1 MRLFKA
7 ILIAL
12 VVYTSAG
19 SPSTMA
25 AKDKLVIGI
34 TQFPATFHPNIDSMA
49 AKSYILAMTARPF
62 TVFNANWE
70 LICMLCT
77 ELPTL
82 ENGLA
87 KKETTP
93 GGKQG
98 IAVTYSIQPKALWG
112 DGVAVSTKDVL
123 FTWKVGR
130 HPKSSIGNMEL
141 YRSIYK
147 VDVKDEKTFTFHF
160 DKLTFD
166 YNAINGFIL
175 IPAHIDEANFSN
187 PETYKNRTA
196 FDTDTL
202 NKGLYFGPYKITEV
216 APGSH
221 VVLDRNPTWYGK
233 SPAFNRIVVRAIG
246 NTAAMEAN
254 LVSGG
259 LDMIAGELGLS
270 IDQAIS
276 FEKRHKQKYNVIYK
290 PGLVYEHIDLNL
302 ENPLLQDIR
311 IRKALIYAI
320 DRKAI
325 SERLFGGR
333 QPVAHT
339 SVNPLDWVFAENVP
353 KYSYDPKKTAALLDE
368 AGWSIKKRGVR
379 TNAKGQKLTFEIMT
393 TAGNRT
399 RELVEQILQSQWK
412 AVGFD
417 IKIKNEP
424 ARVFFGQT
432 MTERRYSGLGMYAWM
447 SSPENVP
454 RTTLHSEHIP
464 TKANNF
470 AGQNYTSFKNAE
482 MDELL
487 ETIEIQL
494 DKSKRKKMWKRL
506 QHIYANELPVLP
518 LYFRANAYIL
528 PKWLTGV
535 KPTGHQYSTTLWV
548 ENWGV
553 K

>member
-1 MRLFKA
+1 MRFLKA

-19 SPSTMA
+19 SPSTIA

-34 TQFPATFHPNIDSMA
+34 TQFPSTFHPNIDSMA

-62 TVFNANWE
+62 TVFDANWE

-87 KKETTP
+87 KKERTP

-130 HPKSSIGNMEL
+130 HPKSSVGNMEL

-147 VDVKDEKTFTFHF
+147 IDVKDEKTFTFHF

-166 YNAINGFIL
+166 YNSINDFIL

-187 PETYKNRTA
+187 PEVYKNRTA

-276 FEKRHKQKYNVIYK
+276 FEKRHKQKYNVIYQ

-325 SERLFGGR
+325 SESLFGGR
-333 QPVAHT
+333 QPVAHS
-339 SVNPLDWVFAENVP
+339 SVNPLDWVFAEDVP
-353 KYSYDPKKTAALLDE
+353 KYAYDPKKTAALLDE
-368 AGWSIKKRGVR
+368 AGWSIKNRGVR
-379 TNAKGQKLTFEIMT
+379 TNAKGQELTFEIMT

-399 RELVEQILQSQWK
+399 RELVQQILQSQWK

-424 ARVFFGQT
+424 ARVFFGRT

-482 MDELL
+482 IDELL
-487 ETIEIQL
+487 ETIETQL
-494 DKSKRKKMWKRL
+494 DKSKRKELWRRL

-535 KPTGHQYSTTLWV
+535 EPTGHQYSTTLWV
-548 ENWGV
+548 ENWGG

>member
-1 MRLFKA
+1 MRLMKA

-19 SPSTMA
+19 SPSTIA

-34 TQFPATFHPNIDSMA
+34 TQFPSTFHPNIDSMA

-62 TVFNANWE
+62 TVFDANWE

-87 KKETTP
+87 KKERTP

-130 HPKSSIGNMEL
+130 HPKSSVGNMEL

-147 VDVKDEKTFTFHF
+147 IDVKDEKTFTFHF

-166 YNAINGFIL
+166 YNSINDFIL

-187 PETYKNRTA
+187 PEIYKNRTA

-276 FEKRHKQKYNVIYK
+276 FEKRHKQKYNVIYQ

-325 SERLFGGR
+325 SESLFGGR
-333 QPVAHT
+333 QPVAHS
-339 SVNPLDWVFAENVP
+339 SVNPLDWVFAEDVP
-353 KYSYDPKKTAALLDE
+353 KYAYDPEKTAALLDE
-368 AGWSIKKRGVR
+368 AGWSIKNRGVR
-379 TNAKGQKLTFEIMT
+379 TNAKGQELTFEIMT

-399 RELVEQILQSQWK
+399 RELVQQILQSQWK

-424 ARVFFGQT
+424 ARVFFGRT

-470 AGQNYTSFKNAE
+470 AGQNYTSYKNAE
-482 MDELL
+482 IDELL
-487 ETIEIQL
+487 ETIETQL
-494 DKSKRKKMWKRL
+494 DKSKRKELWRRL

-518 LYFRANAYIL
+518 LYCRANAYIL

-535 KPTGHQYSTTLWV
+535 EPTGHQYSTTLWV
-548 ENWGV
+548 ENWGG

>member
-1 MRLFKA
+1 MRLMKA

-19 SPSTMA
+19 SPSTIA

-34 TQFPATFHPNIDSMA
+34 TQFPSTFHPNIDSMA

-62 TVFNANWE
+62 TVFDANWE

-87 KKETTP
+87 KKERTP

-130 HPKSSIGNMEL
+130 HPKSSVGNMEL

-147 VDVKDEKTFTFHF
+147 IDVKDEKTFTFHF

-166 YNAINGFIL
+166 YNSINDFIL

-187 PETYKNRTA
+187 PEIYKNRTA

-276 FEKRHKQKYNVIYK
+276 FEKRHKQKYNVIYQ

-325 SERLFGGR
+325 SESLFGGR
-333 QPVAHT
+333 QPVAHS
-339 SVNPLDWVFAENVP
+339 SVNPLDWVFAEDVP
-353 KYSYDPKKTAALLDE
+353 KYAYDPEKTAALLDE
-368 AGWSIKKRGVR
+368 AGWSIKNRGVR
-379 TNAKGQKLTFEIMT
+379 TNAKGQELTFEIMT

-399 RELVEQILQSQWK
+399 RELVQQILQSQWK

-424 ARVFFGQT
+424 ARVFFGRT

-470 AGQNYTSFKNAE
+470 AGQNYTSYKNAE
-482 MDELL
+482 IDELL
-487 ETIEIQL
+487 ETIETQL
-494 DKSKRKKMWKRL
+494 DKSKRKELWRRL

-535 KPTGHQYSTTLWV
+535 EPTGHQYSTTLWV
-548 ENWGV
+548 ENWGG

>member
-1 MRLFKA
+1 MRFLKA

-19 SPSTMA
+19 LPSTIA

-34 TQFPATFHPNIDSMA
+34 TQFPSTFHPNIDSMA

-62 TVFNANWE
+62 TVFDANWE

-87 KKETTP
+87 KKERTP

-130 HPKSSIGNMEL
+130 HPKSSVGNMEL

-147 VDVKDEKTFTFHF
+147 IDVKDEKTFTFHF

-166 YNAINGFIL
+166 YNAINNFIL

-187 PETYKNRTA
+187 PEVYKNRTA

-276 FEKRHKQKYNVIYK
+276 FEKRHKQKYNVIYQ

-325 SERLFGGR
+325 SESLFGGR
-333 QPVAHT
+333 QPVAHS
-339 SVNPLDWVFAENVP
+339 SVNPLDWVFAEDVP
-353 KYSYDPKKTAALLDE
+353 KYAYDPEKTAALLDE
-368 AGWSIKKRGVR
+368 AGWSIKNRGVR
-379 TNAKGQKLTFEIMT
+379 TNAKGQELTFEIMT

-399 RELVEQILQSQWK
+399 RELVQQILQSQWK

-424 ARVFFGQT
+424 ARVFFGRT

-482 MDELL
+482 IDELL
-487 ETIEIQL
+487 ETIETQL
-494 DKSKRKKMWKRL
+494 DKSKRKELWRRL

-535 KPTGHQYSTTLWV
+535 EPTGHQYSTTLWV
-548 ENWGV
+548 ENWGG

>member
-1 MRLFKA
+1 MRFLKA
-7 ILIAL
+7 ILITL

-19 SPSTMA
+19 SPSTIA

-34 TQFPATFHPNIDSMA
+34 TQFPSTFHPNIDSMA

-62 TVFNANWE
+62 TVFDANWE

-87 KKETTP
+87 KKERTP

-130 HPKSSIGNMEL
+130 HPKSSVGNMEL

-147 VDVKDEKTFTFHF
+147 IDVKDEKTFTFHF

-166 YNAINGFIL
+166 YNSINDFIL

-187 PETYKNRTA
+187 PEVYKNRTA

-276 FEKRHKQKYNVIYK
+276 FEKRHKQKYNVIYQ

-325 SERLFGGR
+325 SESLFGGR
-333 QPVAHT
+333 QPVAHS
-339 SVNPLDWVFAENVP
+339 SVNPLDWVFAEDVP
-353 KYSYDPKKTAALLDE
+353 KYAYDPEKTAALLDE
-368 AGWSIKKRGVR
+368 AGWSIKNRGVR
-379 TNAKGQKLTFEIMT
+379 TNAKGQELTFEIMT

-399 RELVEQILQSQWK
+399 RELVQQILQSQWK

-424 ARVFFGQT
+424 ARVFFGRT

-482 MDELL
+482 IDELL
-487 ETIEIQL
+487 ETIETQL
-494 DKSKRKKMWKRL
+494 DKSKRKELWRRL

-535 KPTGHQYSTTLWV
+535 EPTGHQYSTTLWV
-548 ENWGV
+548 ENWGG

>member
-1 MRLFKA
+1 MRLMKA

-19 SPSTMA
+19 SPSTIA

-34 TQFPATFHPNIDSMA
+34 TQFPSTFHPNIDSMA

-62 TVFNANWE
+62 TVFDANWE

-87 KKETTP
+87 KKEITP

-130 HPKSSIGNMEL
+130 HPKSSVGNMEM

-147 VDVKDEKTFTFHF
+147 IDVKDEKTFTFHF

-166 YNAINGFIL
+166 YNSINDFIL

-187 PETYKNRTA
+187 PEVYKNRTA

-276 FEKRHKQKYNVIYK
+276 FEKRHKQKYNVIYQ

-325 SERLFGGR
+325 SESLFGGR
-333 QPVAHT
+333 QPVAHS
-339 SVNPLDWVFAENVP
+339 SVNPLDWVFAEDVP
-353 KYSYDPKKTAALLDE
+353 KYAYDPEKTAALLDE
-368 AGWSIKKRGVR
+368 AGWRIKNRGVR
-379 TNAKGQKLTFEIMT
+379 TNAKGQELTFEIMT

-399 RELVEQILQSQWK
+399 RELVQQILQSQWK

-424 ARVFFGQT
+424 ARVFFGRT
-432 MTERRYSGLGMYAWM
+432 MTERRYLGLGMYAWM

-482 MDELL
+482 IDELL

-494 DKSKRKKMWKRL
+494 DKSKRKEMWRRL

-535 KPTGHQYSTTLWV
+535 EPTGHQYSTTLWV
-548 ENWGV
+548 ENWGG

>member
-1 MRLFKA
+1 MRLMKA

-19 SPSTMA
+19 SPSTIA

-34 TQFPATFHPNIDSMA
+34 TQFPSTFHPNIDSMA

-62 TVFNANWE
+62 TVFDANWE

-87 KKETTP
+87 KKERTP

-130 HPKSSIGNMEL
+130 HPKSSVGNMEL

-147 VDVKDEKTFTFHF
+147 IDVKDEKTFTFHF

-166 YNAINGFIL
+166 YNSINDFIL

-187 PETYKNRTA
+187 PEIYKNRTA

-276 FEKRHKQKYNVIYK
+276 FEKRHKQKYNVIYQ

-325 SERLFGGR
+325 SESLFGGR
-333 QPVAHT
+333 QPVAHS
-339 SVNPLDWVFAENVP
+339 SVNPLDWVFAEDVP
-353 KYSYDPKKTAALLDE
+353 KYAYDPEKTAALLDE
-368 AGWSIKKRGVR
+368 AGWSIKNRGVR
-379 TNAKGQKLTFEIMT
+379 TNAKGQELTFEIMT

-399 RELVEQILQSQWK
+399 RELVQQILQSQWK

-424 ARVFFGQT
+424 ARVFFGRT
-432 MTERRYSGLGMYAWM
+432 MTERRYLGLGMYAWM

-470 AGQNYTSFKNAE
+470 SGQNYTSFKNAE
-482 MDELL
+482 IDELL
-487 ETIEIQL
+487 ETIETQL
-494 DKSKRKKMWKRL
+494 DKSKRKELWRRL

-535 KPTGHQYSTTLWV
+535 EPTGHQYSTTLWV
-548 ENWGV
+548 ENWGG

>member
-34 TQFPATFHPNIDSMA
+34 TQFPSTFHPNIDSMA

-62 TVFNANWE
+62 TVFDANWE

-175 IPAHIDEANFSN
+175 IPAHIEEAKFSN

>member
-1 MRLFKA
+1 MRFLKA

-19 SPSTMA
+19 LPSTIA

-34 TQFPATFHPNIDSMA
+34 TQFPSTFHPNIDSMA

-62 TVFNANWE
+62 TVFDANWE

-87 KKETTP
+87 KKERTP
-93 GGKQG
+93 DGKQG

-130 HPKSSIGNMEL
+130 HPKSSVGNMEL

-147 VDVKDEKTFTFHF
+147 IDVKDEKTFTFHF

-166 YNAINGFIL
+166 YNSINDFIL

-187 PETYKNRTA
+187 PEVYKNRTA

-276 FEKRHKQKYNVIYK
+276 FEKRHKQKYNVIYQ

-325 SERLFGGR
+325 SESLFGGR
-333 QPVAHT
+333 QPVAHS
-339 SVNPLDWVFAENVP
+339 SVNPLDWVFAEDVP
-353 KYSYDPKKTAALLDE
+353 KYAYDPEKTAALLDE
-368 AGWSIKKRGVR
+368 AGWSIKNRGVR
-379 TNAKGQKLTFEIMT
+379 TNAKGQELTFEIMT

-399 RELVEQILQSQWK
+399 RELVQQILQSQWK

-424 ARVFFGQT
+424 ARVFFGRT

-482 MDELL
+482 IDELL
-487 ETIEIQL
+487 ETIETQL
-494 DKSKRKKMWKRL
+494 DKSKRKELWRRL

-535 KPTGHQYSTTLWV
+535 EPTGHQYSTTLWV
-548 ENWGV
+548 ENWGS

>member
-1 MRLFKA
+1 MRFLKA

-19 SPSTMA
+19 LPSTIA

-34 TQFPATFHPNIDSMA
+34 TQFPSTFHPNIDSMA

-62 TVFNANWE
+62 TVFDANWE

-87 KKETTP
+87 KKERTP

-98 IAVTYSIQPKALWG
+98 IAVTYSIQPKAQWG

-130 HPKSSIGNMEL
+130 HPKSSVGNMEL

-147 VDVKDEKTFTFHF
+147 IDVKDEKTFTFHF

-166 YNAINGFIL
+166 YNSINDFIL

-187 PETYKNRTA
+187 PEIYKNRTA

-276 FEKRHKQKYNVIYK
+276 FEKRHKQKYNVIYQ

-325 SERLFGGR
+325 SESLFGGR
-333 QPVAHT
+333 QPVAHS
-339 SVNPLDWVFAENVP
+339 SVNPLDWVFAEDVP
-353 KYSYDPKKTAALLDE
+353 KYAYDPEKTAALLDE
-368 AGWSIKKRGVR
+368 AGWSIKNRGVR
-379 TNAKGQKLTFEIMT
+379 TNAKGQELTFEIMT

-399 RELVEQILQSQWK
+399 RELVQQILQSQWK

-482 MDELL
+482 IDELL
-487 ETIEIQL
+487 ETIETQL
-494 DKSKRKKMWKRL
+494 DKSKRKELWRRL

-535 KPTGHQYSTTLWV
+535 EPTGHQYSTTLWV
-548 ENWGV
+548 ENWGG

>member
-1 MRLFKA
+1 MRFLKA

-19 SPSTMA
+19 LPSTIA

-34 TQFPATFHPNIDSMA
+34 TQFPSTFHPNIDSMA

-62 TVFNANWE
+62 TVFDANWE

-87 KKETTP
+87 KKERTP

-98 IAVTYSIQPKALWG
+98 VAVTYSIQPKALWG

-130 HPKSSIGNMEL
+130 HPKSSVGNMEL

-147 VDVKDEKTFTFHF
+147 IDVKDEKTFTFHF

-166 YNAINGFIL
+166 YNSINDFIL

-187 PETYKNRTA
+187 PEVYKNRTA

-276 FEKRHKQKYNVIYK
+276 FEKRHKQKYNVIYQ

-325 SERLFGGR
+325 SESLFGGR
-333 QPVAHT
+333 QPVAHS
-339 SVNPLDWVFAENVP
+339 SVNPLDWVFAEDVP
-353 KYSYDPKKTAALLDE
+353 KYAYDPEKTAALLDE
-368 AGWSIKKRGVR
+368 AGWSIKNRGVR
-379 TNAKGQKLTFEIMT
+379 TNAKGQELTFEIMT

-399 RELVEQILQSQWK
+399 RELVQQILQSQWK

-424 ARVFFGQT
+424 ARVFFGRT

-482 MDELL
+482 IDELL
-487 ETIEIQL
+487 ETIETQL
-494 DKSKRKKMWKRL
+494 DKSKRKELWRRL

-535 KPTGHQYSTTLWV
+535 EPTGHQYSTTLWV
-548 ENWGV
+548 ENWGG

>member
-12 VVYTSAG
+12 IVYTSAG

-34 TQFPATFHPNIDSMA
+34 TQFPSTFHPNIDSMA

-62 TVFNANWE
+62 TVFDANWE

-175 IPAHIDEANFSN
+175 IPAHIEEAKFSN

>member
-1 MRLFKA
+1 MRFLKA

-19 SPSTMA
+19 LPSTIA

-34 TQFPATFHPNIDSMA
+34 TQFPSTFHPNIDSMA

-62 TVFNANWE
+62 TVFDANWE

-87 KKETTP
+87 KKERTP

-130 HPKSSIGNMEL
+130 HPKSSVGNMEL

-147 VDVKDEKTFTFHF
+147 IDVKDEKTFTFHF

-166 YNAINGFIL
+166 YNSINDFIL

-187 PETYKNRTA
+187 PEVYKNRTA

-276 FEKRHKQKYNVIYK
+276 FEKRHKQKYNVIYQ

-325 SERLFGGR
+325 SESLFGGR
-333 QPVAHT
+333 QPVAHS
-339 SVNPLDWVFAENVP
+339 SVNPLDWVFAEDVP
-353 KYSYDPKKTAALLDE
+353 KYAYDPEKTAALLDE
-368 AGWSIKKRGVR
+368 AGWSIKNRGVR
-379 TNAKGQKLTFEIMT
+379 TNAKGQELTFEIMT

-399 RELVEQILQSQWK
+399 RELVQQILQSQWK

-424 ARVFFGQT
+424 ARVFFGRT

-482 MDELL
+482 IDELL
-487 ETIEIQL
+487 ETIETQL
-494 DKSKRKKMWKRL
+494 DKSKRKELWRRL

-535 KPTGHQYSTTLWV
+535 EPTGHQYSTTLWV
-548 ENWGV
+548 ENWGG

>member
-62 TVFNANWE
+62 TVFDTNWE

-339 SVNPLDWVFAENVP
+339 SVNPLDWVFAEDVP
-353 KYSYDPKKTAALLDE
+353 KYSYNPKKTAALLDE

-518 LYFRANAYIL
+518 LYFRANSYIL

>member
-1 MRLFKA
+1 MRFLKA

-19 SPSTMA
+19 SPSTIA

-34 TQFPATFHPNIDSMA
+34 TQFPSTFHPNIDSMA

-62 TVFNANWE
+62 TVFDANWE

-87 KKETTP
+87 KKERTP

-98 IAVTYSIQPKALWG
+98 VAVTYSIQPKALWG

-130 HPKSSIGNMEL
+130 HPKSSVGNMEL

-147 VDVKDEKTFTFHF
+147 IDVKDEKTFTFHF

-166 YNAINGFIL
+166 YNSINDFIL

-187 PETYKNRTA
+187 PEVYKNRTA

-276 FEKRHKQKYNVIYK
+276 FEKRHKQKYNVIYQ

-325 SERLFGGR
+325 SESLFGGR
-333 QPVAHT
+333 QPVAHS
-339 SVNPLDWVFAENVP
+339 SVNPLDWVFAEDVP
-353 KYSYDPKKTAALLDE
+353 KYAYDPEKTAALLDE
-368 AGWSIKKRGVR
+368 AGWSIKNRGVR
-379 TNAKGQKLTFEIMT
+379 TNAKGQELTFEIMT

-399 RELVEQILQSQWK
+399 RELVQQILQSQWK

-424 ARVFFGQT
+424 ARVFFGRT

-482 MDELL
+482 IDELL
-487 ETIEIQL
+487 ETIETQL
-494 DKSKRKKMWKRL
+494 DKSKRKELWRRL

-535 KPTGHQYSTTLWV
+535 EPTGHQYSTTLWV
-548 ENWGV
+548 ENWGG

>member
-1 MRLFKA
+1 MRFLKA
-7 ILIAL
+7 ILITL

-19 SPSTMA
+19 SPSTIA

-34 TQFPATFHPNIDSMA
+34 TQFPSTFHPNIDSMA

-62 TVFNANWE
+62 TVFDANWE

-87 KKETTP
+87 KKERTP

-130 HPKSSIGNMEL
+130 HPKSSVGNMEL

-147 VDVKDEKTFTFHF
+147 IDVKDEKTFTFHF

-166 YNAINGFIL
+166 YNSINDFIL

-187 PETYKNRTA
+187 PEIYKNRTA

-276 FEKRHKQKYNVIYK
+276 FEKRHKQKYNVIYQ

-325 SERLFGGR
+325 SESLFGGR
-333 QPVAHT
+333 QPVAHS
-339 SVNPLDWVFAENVP
+339 SVNPLDWVFAEDVP
-353 KYSYDPKKTAALLDE
+353 KYAYDPEKTAALLDE
-368 AGWSIKKRGVR
+368 AGWSIKNRGVR
-379 TNAKGQKLTFEIMT
+379 TNAKGQELTFEIMT

-399 RELVEQILQSQWK
+399 RELVQQILQSQWK

-424 ARVFFGQT
+424 ARVFFGRT

-470 AGQNYTSFKNAE
+470 SGQNYTSFKNAE

-494 DKSKRKKMWKRL
+494 DKSKRKEMWKRL

-535 KPTGHQYSTTLWV
+535 EPTGHQYSTTLWV
-548 ENWGV
+548 ENWGG

>member
-1 MRLFKA
+1 MRFLKA

-19 SPSTMA
+19 SPSTIA

-34 TQFPATFHPNIDSMA
+34 TQFPSTFHPKIDSMA

-62 TVFNANWE
+62 TVFDANWE

-87 KKETTP
+87 KKERTP

-98 IAVTYSIQPKALWG
+98 VAVTYSIQPKALWG

-130 HPKSSIGNMEL
+130 HPKSSVGNMEL

-147 VDVKDEKTFTFHF
+147 IDVKDEKTFTFHF

-166 YNAINGFIL
+166 YNSINDFIL

-187 PETYKNRTA
+187 PEVYKNRTA

-276 FEKRHKQKYNVIYK
+276 FEKRHKQKYNVIYQ

-325 SERLFGGR
+325 SESLFGGR
-333 QPVAHT
+333 QPVAHS
-339 SVNPLDWVFAENVP
+339 SVNPLDWVFAEDVP
-353 KYSYDPKKTAALLDE
+353 KYAYDPEKTAALLDE
-368 AGWSIKKRGVR
+368 AGWSIKNRGVR
-379 TNAKGQKLTFEIMT
+379 TNAKGQELTFEIMT

-399 RELVEQILQSQWK
+399 RELVQQILQSQWK

-424 ARVFFGQT
+424 ARVFFGRT

-482 MDELL
+482 IDELL
-487 ETIEIQL
+487 ETIETQL
-494 DKSKRKKMWKRL
+494 DKSKRKELWRRL

-535 KPTGHQYSTTLWV
+535 EPTGHQYSTTLWV
-548 ENWGV
+548 ENWGG

>member
-1 MRLFKA
+1 MRFLKA

-19 SPSTMA
+19 LPSTIA

-34 TQFPATFHPNIDSMA
+34 TQFPSTFHPNIDSMA
-49 AKSYILAMTARPF
+49 AKSYIIAMRARPF
-62 TVFNANWE
+62 TVFDAKWE

-87 KKETTP
+87 KKERTP

-130 HPKSSIGNMEL
+130 HPKSSVGNMEL

-147 VDVKDEKTFTFHF
+147 IDVKDEKTFTFHF

-166 YNAINGFIL
+166 YNSINDFIL

-187 PETYKNRTA
+187 PEVYKNRTA

-276 FEKRHKQKYNVIYK
+276 FEKRHKQKYNVIYQ

-325 SERLFGGR
+325 SESLFGGR
-333 QPVAHT
+333 QPVAHS
-339 SVNPLDWVFAENVP
+339 SVNPLDWVFAEDVP
-353 KYSYDPKKTAALLDE
+353 KYAYDPEKTAALLDE
-368 AGWSIKKRGVR
+368 AGWSIKNRGVR
-379 TNAKGQKLTFEIMT
+379 TNAKGQELTFEIMT

-399 RELVEQILQSQWK
+399 RELVQQILQSQWK

-482 MDELL
+482 IDELL
-487 ETIEIQL
+487 ETIETQL
-494 DKSKRKKMWKRL
+494 DKSKRKELWRRL

-535 KPTGHQYSTTLWV
+535 EPTGHQYSTTLWV
-548 ENWGV
+548 ENWGG

>member
-62 TVFNANWE
+62 TVFDANWE

-175 IPAHIDEANFSN
+175 IPAHIEEAKFSN

>member
-1 MRLFKA
+1 MRLMKA

-19 SPSTMA
+19 SPSTIA

-34 TQFPATFHPNIDSMA
+34 TQFPSTFHPNIDSMA

-62 TVFNANWE
+62 TVFDANWE

-87 KKETTP
+87 KKERTP

-130 HPKSSIGNMEL
+130 HPKSSVGNMEL

-147 VDVKDEKTFTFHF
+147 IDVKDEKTFTFHF

-166 YNAINGFIL
+166 YNSINDFIL

-187 PETYKNRTA
+187 PEIYKNRTA

-276 FEKRHKQKYNVIYK
+276 FEKRHKQKYNVIYQ

-325 SERLFGGR
+325 SESLFGGR
-333 QPVAHT
+333 QPVAHS
-339 SVNPLDWVFAENVP
+339 SVNPLDWVFAEDVP
-353 KYSYDPKKTAALLDE
+353 KYAYDPEKTAALLDE
-368 AGWSIKKRGVR
+368 AGWSIKNRGVR
-379 TNAKGQKLTFEIMT
+379 TNAKGQELTFEIMT

-399 RELVEQILQSQWK
+399 RELVQQILQSQWK

-424 ARVFFGQT
+424 ARVFFGRT
-432 MTERRYSGLGMYAWM
+432 MTERRYLGLGMYAWM

-494 DKSKRKKMWKRL
+494 DKSKRKEMWKRL

-535 KPTGHQYSTTLWV
+535 EPTGHQYSTTLWV
-548 ENWGV
+548 ENWGG

>member
-1 MRLFKA
+1 MRFLKA

-19 SPSTMA
+19 SPSTIA

-34 TQFPATFHPNIDSMA
+34 TQFPSTFHPNIDSMA

-62 TVFNANWE
+62 TVFDANWE

-87 KKETTP
+87 KKERTP

-130 HPKSSIGNMEL
+130 HPKSSVGNMEL

-147 VDVKDEKTFTFHF
+147 IDVKDEKTFTFHF

-166 YNAINGFIL
+166 YNSINDFIL

-187 PETYKNRTA
+187 PEIYKNRTA

-276 FEKRHKQKYNVIYK
+276 FEKRHKQKYNVIYQ

-325 SERLFGGR
+325 SESLFGGR

-339 SVNPLDWVFAENVP
+339 SVNPLDWVFAEDVP
-353 KYSYDPKKTAALLDE
+353 KYAYDPEKTAALLDE
-368 AGWSIKKRGVR
+368 AGWSIKNRGVR
-379 TNAKGQKLTFEIMT
+379 TNAKGQELTFEIMT

-399 RELVEQILQSQWK
+399 RELVQQILQSQWK

-424 ARVFFGQT
+424 ARVFFGRT
-432 MTERRYSGLGMYAWM
+432 MTERRYLGLGMYAWM

-482 MDELL
+482 IDELL
-487 ETIEIQL
+487 ETIETQL
-494 DKSKRKKMWKRL
+494 DKSKRKELWRRL

-535 KPTGHQYSTTLWV
+535 EPTGHQYSTTLWV
-548 ENWGV
+548 ENWGG

>member
-1 MRLFKA
+1 MRFLKA
-7 ILIAL
+7 ILITL

-19 SPSTMA
+19 SPSTIA

-34 TQFPATFHPNIDSMA
+34 TQFPSTFHPNIDSMA

-62 TVFNANWE
+62 TVFDANWE

-87 KKETTP
+87 KKERTP

-98 IAVTYSIQPKALWG
+98 IAVTYSIQPKAQWG

-130 HPKSSIGNMEL
+130 HPKSSVGNMEL

-147 VDVKDEKTFTFHF
+147 IDVKDEKTFTFHF

-166 YNAINGFIL
+166 YNSINDFIL

-187 PETYKNRTA
+187 PEIYKNRTA

-276 FEKRHKQKYNVIYK
+276 FEKRHKQKYNVIYQ

-325 SERLFGGR
+325 SESLFGGR
-333 QPVAHT
+333 QPVAHS
-339 SVNPLDWVFAENVP
+339 SVNPLDWVFAEDVP
-353 KYSYDPKKTAALLDE
+353 KYAYDPEKTAALLDE
-368 AGWSIKKRGVR
+368 AGWSIKNRGVR
-379 TNAKGQKLTFEIMT
+379 TNAKGQELTFEIMT

-399 RELVEQILQSQWK
+399 RELVQQILQSQWK

-424 ARVFFGQT
+424 ARVFFGRT

-470 AGQNYTSFKNAE
+470 AGQNYTSYKNAE
-482 MDELL
+482 IDELL
-487 ETIEIQL
+487 ETIETQL
-494 DKSKRKKMWKRL
+494 DKSKRKELWRRL

-535 KPTGHQYSTTLWV
+535 EPTGHQYSTTLWV
-548 ENWGV
+548 ENWGG

>member
-1 MRLFKA
+1 MRLMKA

-19 SPSTMA
+19 SPSTIA

-34 TQFPATFHPNIDSMA
+34 TQFPSTFHPNIDSMA

-62 TVFNANWE
+62 TVFDANWE

-87 KKETTP
+87 KKERTP

-130 HPKSSIGNMEL
+130 HPKSSVGNMEL

-147 VDVKDEKTFTFHF
+147 IDVKDEKTFTFHF

-166 YNAINGFIL
+166 YNSINDFIL

-187 PETYKNRTA
+187 PEIYKNRTA

-325 SERLFGGR
+325 SESLFGGR
-333 QPVAHT
+333 QPVAHS
-339 SVNPLDWVFAENVP
+339 SVNPLDWVFAEDVP
-353 KYSYDPKKTAALLDE
+353 KYAYDPEKTAALLDE
-368 AGWSIKKRGVR
+368 AGWSIKNRGVR
-379 TNAKGQKLTFEIMT
+379 TNAKGQELTFEIMT

-399 RELVEQILQSQWK
+399 RELVQQILQSQWK

-424 ARVFFGQT
+424 ARVFFGRT
-432 MTERRYSGLGMYAWM
+432 MTERRYLGLGMYAWM

-470 AGQNYTSFKNAE
+470 SGQNYTSFKNAE

-494 DKSKRKKMWKRL
+494 DKSKRKEMWKRL

-535 KPTGHQYSTTLWV
+535 EPTGHQYSTTLWV
-548 ENWGV
+548 ENWGG

>member
-1 MRLFKA
+1 MRFLKA

-19 SPSTMA
+19 LPSTIA

-34 TQFPATFHPNIDSMA
+34 TQFPSTFHPNIDSMA

-62 TVFNANWE
+62 TVFDANWE

-87 KKETTP
+87 KKERTP

-130 HPKSSIGNMEL
+130 HPKSSVGNMEL

-147 VDVKDEKTFTFHF
+147 IDVKDEKTFTFHF

-166 YNAINGFIL
+166 YNSINDFIL

-187 PETYKNRTA
+187 PEIYKNRTA

-276 FEKRHKQKYNVIYK
+276 FEKRHKQKYNVIYQ

-325 SERLFGGR
+325 SESLFGGR
-333 QPVAHT
+333 QPVAHS
-339 SVNPLDWVFAENVP
+339 SVNPLDWVFAEDVP
-353 KYSYDPKKTAALLDE
+353 KYAYDPEKTAALLDE
-368 AGWSIKKRGVR
+368 AGWSIKNRGVR
-379 TNAKGQKLTFEIMT
+379 TNAKGQELTFEIMT

-399 RELVEQILQSQWK
+399 RELVQQILQSQWK

-424 ARVFFGQT
+424 ARVFFGRT

-482 MDELL
+482 IDELL
-487 ETIEIQL
+487 ETIETQL
-494 DKSKRKKMWKRL
+494 DKSKRKELWRRL

-535 KPTGHQYSTTLWV
+535 EPTGHQYSTTLWV
-548 ENWGV
+548 ENWGG

>member
-1 MRLFKA
+1 MRFLKA

-19 SPSTMA
+19 LPSTIA

-34 TQFPATFHPNIDSMA
+34 TQFPSTFHPNIDSMA

-62 TVFNANWE
+62 TVFDANWE

-87 KKETTP
+87 KKERTP

-130 HPKSSIGNMEL
+130 HPKSSVGNMEL

-147 VDVKDEKTFTFHF
+147 IDVKDEKTFTFHF

-166 YNAINGFIL
+166 YNSINDFIL

-187 PETYKNRTA
+187 PEVYKNRTA

-276 FEKRHKQKYNVIYK
+276 FEKRHKQKYNVIYQ

-325 SERLFGGR
+325 SESLFGGR
-333 QPVAHT
+333 QPVAHS
-339 SVNPLDWVFAENVP
+339 SVNPLDWVFAEDVP
-353 KYSYDPKKTAALLDE
+353 KYAYDPEKTAALLDE
-368 AGWSIKKRGVR
+368 AGWSIKNRGVR
-379 TNAKGQKLTFEIMT
+379 TNAKGQELTFEIMT

-399 RELVEQILQSQWK
+399 RELVQQILQSQWK

-424 ARVFFGQT
+424 ARVFFGRT

-482 MDELL
+482 IDELL

-494 DKSKRKKMWKRL
+494 DKSKRKEMWRRL

-535 KPTGHQYSTTLWV
+535 EPTGHQYSTTLWV
-548 ENWGV
+548 ENWGG

>member
-1 MRLFKA
+1 MRFLKA

-19 SPSTMA
+19 SPSTIA

-34 TQFPATFHPNIDSMA
+34 TQFPSTFHPNIDSMA

-62 TVFNANWE
+62 TVFDANWE

-87 KKETTP
+87 KKERTP

-130 HPKSSIGNMEL
+130 HTKSSVGNMEL

-147 VDVKDEKTFTFHF
+147 IDVKDEKTFTFHF

-166 YNAINGFIL
+166 YNSINDFIL

-187 PETYKNRTA
+187 PEVYKNRTA

-276 FEKRHKQKYNVIYK
+276 FEKRHKQKYNVIYQ

-325 SERLFGGR
+325 SESLFGGR
-333 QPVAHT
+333 QPVAHS
-339 SVNPLDWVFAENVP
+339 SVNPLDWVFAEDVP
-353 KYSYDPKKTAALLDE
+353 KYAYDPEKTAALLDE
-368 AGWSIKKRGVR
+368 AGWSIKNRGVR
-379 TNAKGQKLTFEIMT
+379 TNAKGQELTFEIMT

-424 ARVFFGQT
+424 ARVFFGRT
-432 MTERRYSGLGMYAWM
+432 MTERRYLGLGMYAWM

-482 MDELL
+482 IDELL
-487 ETIEIQL
+487 ETIETQL
-494 DKSKRKKMWKRL
+494 DKSKRKELWRRL

-535 KPTGHQYSTTLWV
+535 EPTGHQYSTTLWV
-548 ENWGV
+548 ENWGG

>member
-1 MRLFKA
+1 MRFLKA

-19 SPSTMA
+19 SPSTIA

-34 TQFPATFHPNIDSMA
+34 TQFPSTFHPNIDSMA

-62 TVFNANWE
+62 TVFDANWE

-87 KKETTP
+87 KKERTP

-130 HPKSSIGNMEL
+130 HPKSSVGNMEL

-147 VDVKDEKTFTFHF
+147 IDVKDEKTFTFHF

-166 YNAINGFIL
+166 YNSINDFIL

-187 PETYKNRTA
+187 PEVYKNRTA

-276 FEKRHKQKYNVIYK
+276 FEKRHKQKYNVIYQ

-325 SERLFGGR
+325 SESLFGGR
-333 QPVAHT
+333 QPVAHS
-339 SVNPLDWVFAENVP
+339 SVNPLDWVFAEDVP
-353 KYSYDPKKTAALLDE
+353 KYAYDPEKTAALLDE
-368 AGWSIKKRGVR
+368 AGWSIKNRGVR
-379 TNAKGQKLTFEIMT
+379 TNAKGQELTFEIMT

-399 RELVEQILQSQWK
+399 RELVQQILQSQWK

-424 ARVFFGQT
+424 ARVFFGRT

-470 AGQNYTSFKNAE
+470 SGQNYTSFKNAE

-494 DKSKRKKMWKRL
+494 DKSKRKEMWKRL

-535 KPTGHQYSTTLWV
+535 EPTGHQYSTTLWV
-548 ENWGV
+548 ENWGG

>member
-1 MRLFKA
+1 MRLMKA

-19 SPSTMA
+19 SPSTIA

-34 TQFPATFHPNIDSMA
+34 TQFPSTFHPNIDSMA

-62 TVFNANWE
+62 TVFDANWE

-87 KKETTP
+87 KKERTP

-130 HPKSSIGNMEL
+130 HPKSSVGNMEL

-147 VDVKDEKTFTFHF
+147 IDVKDEKTFTFHF

-166 YNAINGFIL
+166 YNSINDFIL

-187 PETYKNRTA
+187 PEVYKNRTA

-276 FEKRHKQKYNVIYK
+276 FEKRHKQKYNVIYQ

-325 SERLFGGR
+325 SESLFGGR
-333 QPVAHT
+333 QPVAHS
-339 SVNPLDWVFAENVP
+339 SVNPLDWVFAEDVP
-353 KYSYDPKKTAALLDE
+353 KYAYDPEKTAALLDE
-368 AGWSIKKRGVR
+368 AGWSIKNRGVR
-379 TNAKGQKLTFEIMT
+379 TNAKGQELTFEIMT

-399 RELVEQILQSQWK
+399 RELVQQILQSQWK

-424 ARVFFGQT
+424 ARVFFGRT
-432 MTERRYSGLGMYAWM
+432 MTERRYLGLGMYAWM

-482 MDELL
+482 IDELL
-487 ETIEIQL
+487 ETIETQL
-494 DKSKRKKMWKRL
+494 DKSKRKELWRRL

-535 KPTGHQYSTTLWV
+535 EPTGHQYSTTLWV
-548 ENWGV
+548 ENWGG

>member
-1 MRLFKA
+1 MRFLKA

-19 SPSTMA
+19 SPSTIA

-34 TQFPATFHPNIDSMA
+34 TQFPSTFHPNIDSMA

-62 TVFNANWE
+62 TVFDANWE

-87 KKETTP
+87 KKERTP

-98 IAVTYSIQPKALWG
+98 VAVTYSIQPKALWG

-130 HPKSSIGNMEL
+130 HPKSSVGNMEL

-147 VDVKDEKTFTFHF
+147 IDVKDEKTFTFHF

-166 YNAINGFIL
+166 YNSINDFIL

-187 PETYKNRTA
+187 PEVYKNRTA

-276 FEKRHKQKYNVIYK
+276 FEKRHKQKYNVIYQ

-325 SERLFGGR
+325 SESLFGGR
-333 QPVAHT
+333 QPVAHS
-339 SVNPLDWVFAENVP
+339 SVNPLDWVFAEDVP
-353 KYSYDPKKTAALLDE
+353 KYAYDPEKTAALLDE
-368 AGWSIKKRGVR
+368 AGWSIKNRGVR
-379 TNAKGQKLTFEIMT
+379 TNAKGQELTFEIMT

-399 RELVEQILQSQWK
+399 RELVQQILQSQWK

-424 ARVFFGQT
+424 ARVFFGRT

-470 AGQNYTSFKNAE
+470 AGQNYTSYKNAE
-482 MDELL
+482 IDELL
-487 ETIEIQL
+487 ETIETQL
-494 DKSKRKKMWKRL
+494 DKSKRKELWRRL

-535 KPTGHQYSTTLWV
+535 EPTGHQYSTTLWV
-548 ENWGV
+548 ENWGG

>member
-1 MRLFKA
+1 MRFLKA

-19 SPSTMA
+19 SPSTIA

-34 TQFPATFHPNIDSMA
+34 TQFPSTFHPNIDSMA

-62 TVFNANWE
+62 TVFDANWE

-87 KKETTP
+87 KKERTP

-130 HPKSSIGNMEL
+130 HPKSSVGNMEL

-147 VDVKDEKTFTFHF
+147 IDVKDEKTFTFHF

-166 YNAINGFIL
+166 YNSINDFIL

-187 PETYKNRTA
+187 PEVYKNRTA

-276 FEKRHKQKYNVIYK
+276 FEKRHKQKYNVIYQ

-325 SERLFGGR
+325 SESLFGGR
-333 QPVAHT
+333 QPVAHS
-339 SVNPLDWVFAENVP
+339 SVNPLDWVFAEDVP
-353 KYSYDPKKTAALLDE
+353 KYAYDPEKTAALLDE
-368 AGWSIKKRGVR
+368 AGWSIKNRGVR
-379 TNAKGQKLTFEIMT
+379 TNAKGQELTFEIMT

-399 RELVEQILQSQWK
+399 RELVQQILQSQWK

-470 AGQNYTSFKNAE
+470 SGQNYTSFKNAE

-494 DKSKRKKMWKRL
+494 DKSKRKEMWRRL

-535 KPTGHQYSTTLWV
+535 EPTGHQYSTTLWV
-548 ENWGV
+548 ENWGG

>member
-1 MRLFKA
+1 MRFLKA

-19 SPSTMA
+19 SPSTIA

-34 TQFPATFHPNIDSMA
+34 TQFPSTFHPNIDSMA

-62 TVFNANWE
+62 TVFDANWE

-87 KKETTP
+87 KKERTP

-130 HPKSSIGNMEL
+130 HPKSSVGNMEL

-147 VDVKDEKTFTFHF
+147 IDVKDEKTFTFHF

-166 YNAINGFIL
+166 YNSINDFIL

-187 PETYKNRTA
+187 PEVYKNRTA

-276 FEKRHKQKYNVIYK
+276 FEKRHKQKYNVIYQ

-325 SERLFGGR
+325 SESLFGGR
-333 QPVAHT
+333 QPVAHS
-339 SVNPLDWVFAENVP
+339 SVNPLDWVFAEDVP
-353 KYSYDPKKTAALLDE
+353 KYAYDPEKTAALLDE
-368 AGWSIKKRGVR
+368 AGWSIKNRGVR
-379 TNAKGQKLTFEIMT
+379 TNAKGQELTFEIMT

-399 RELVEQILQSQWK
+399 RELVQQILQSQWK

-424 ARVFFGQT
+424 ARVFFGRT

-494 DKSKRKKMWKRL
+494 DKSKRKEMWKRL

-535 KPTGHQYSTTLWV
+535 EPTGHQYSTTLWV
-548 ENWGV
+548 ENWGG

>member
-1 MRLFKA
+1 MRFLKA

-19 SPSTMA
+19 LPSTIA

-34 TQFPATFHPNIDSMA
+34 TQFPSTFHPNIDSMA

-62 TVFNANWE
+62 TVFDANWE

-87 KKETTP
+87 KKERTP

-130 HPKSSIGNMEL
+130 HPKSSVGNMEL

-147 VDVKDEKTFTFHF
+147 IDVKDEKTFTFHF

-166 YNAINGFIL
+166 YNSINDFIL

-187 PETYKNRTA
+187 PEVYKNRTA

-276 FEKRHKQKYNVIYK
+276 FEKRHKQKYNVIYQ

-325 SERLFGGR
+325 SESLFGGR
-333 QPVAHT
+333 QPVAHS
-339 SVNPLDWVFAENVP
+339 SVNPLDWVFAEDVP
-353 KYSYDPKKTAALLDE
+353 KYAYDPEKTAALLDE
-368 AGWSIKKRGVR
+368 AGWSIKNRGVR
-379 TNAKGQKLTFEIMT
+379 TNAKGQELTFEIMT

-399 RELVEQILQSQWK
+399 RELVQQILQSQWK

-424 ARVFFGQT
+424 ARVFFGRT

-482 MDELL
+482 IDELL
-487 ETIEIQL
+487 ETIETQL
-494 DKSKRKKMWKRL
+494 DKSKRKELWRRL
-506 QHIYANELPVLP
+506 QHMYANELPVLP

-535 KPTGHQYSTTLWV
+535 EPTGHQYSTTLWV
-548 ENWGV
+548 ENWGG

>member
-12 VVYTSAG
+12 IVYTSAG

-62 TVFNANWE
+62 TVFDANWE

>member
-1 MRLFKA
+1 MRFLKA
-7 ILIAL
+7 ILITL

-19 SPSTMA
+19 SPSTIA

-34 TQFPATFHPNIDSMA
+34 TQFPSTFHPNIDSMA

-62 TVFNANWE
+62 TVFDANWE

-87 KKETTP
+87 KKERTP

-130 HPKSSIGNMEL
+130 HPKSSVGNMEL

-147 VDVKDEKTFTFHF
+147 IDVKDEKTFTFHF
-160 DKLTFD
+160 DRLTFD
-166 YNAINGFIL
+166 YNSINDFIL

-187 PETYKNRTA
+187 PEIYKNRTA

-276 FEKRHKQKYNVIYK
+276 FEKRHKQKYNVIYQ

-325 SERLFGGR
+325 SESLFGGR
-333 QPVAHT
+333 QPVAHS
-339 SVNPLDWVFAENVP
+339 SVNPLDWVFAEDVP
-353 KYSYDPKKTAALLDE
+353 KYAYDPEKTAALLDE
-368 AGWSIKKRGVR
+368 AGWSIKNRGVR
-379 TNAKGQKLTFEIMT
+379 TNAKGQELTFEIMT

-399 RELVEQILQSQWK
+399 RELVQQILQSQWK

-424 ARVFFGQT
+424 ARVFFGRT
-432 MTERRYSGLGMYAWM
+432 MTERRYLGLGMYAWM

-482 MDELL
+482 IDELL
-487 ETIEIQL
+487 ETIETQL
-494 DKSKRKKMWKRL
+494 DKSKRKELWRRL

-535 KPTGHQYSTTLWV
+535 EPTGHQYSTTLWV
-548 ENWGV
+548 ENWGG

>member
-1 MRLFKA
+1 MRFLKA

-19 SPSTMA
+19 SPSTIA

-34 TQFPATFHPNIDSMA
+34 TQFPSTFHPNIDSMA

-62 TVFNANWE
+62 TVFDANWE

-87 KKETTP
+87 KKERTP

-130 HPKSSIGNMEL
+130 HPKSSVGNMEL

-147 VDVKDEKTFTFHF
+147 IDVKDEKTFTFHF

-166 YNAINGFIL
+166 YNSINDFIL

-187 PETYKNRTA
+187 PEVYKNRTA

-276 FEKRHKQKYNVIYK
+276 FEKRHKQKYNVIYQ

-325 SERLFGGR
+325 SESLFGGR
-333 QPVAHT
+333 QPVAHS
-339 SVNPLDWVFAENVP
+339 SVNPLDWVFAEDVP
-353 KYSYDPKKTAALLDE
+353 KYAYDPEKTAALLDE
-368 AGWSIKKRGVR
+368 AGWSIKNRGVR
-379 TNAKGQKLTFEIMT
+379 TNAKGQELTFEIMT

-399 RELVEQILQSQWK
+399 RELVQQILQSQWK

-424 ARVFFGQT
+424 ARVFFGRT
-432 MTERRYSGLGMYAWM
+432 MTERRYLGLGMYAWM

-470 AGQNYTSFKNAE
+470 SGQNYTSFKNAE

-494 DKSKRKKMWKRL
+494 DKSKRKEMWKRL

-535 KPTGHQYSTTLWV
+535 EPTGHQYSTTLWV
-548 ENWGV
+548 ENWGG

>member
-1 MRLFKA
+1 MRLMKA

-19 SPSTMA
+19 SPSTIA

-34 TQFPATFHPNIDSMA
+34 TQFPSTFHPNIDSMA

-62 TVFNANWE
+62 TVFDANWE

-87 KKETTP
+87 KKERTP

-130 HPKSSIGNMEL
+130 HPKSSVGNMEL

-147 VDVKDEKTFTFHF
+147 IDVKDEKTFTFHF

-166 YNAINGFIL
+166 YNSINDFIL

-187 PETYKNRTA
+187 PEVYKNRTA

-276 FEKRHKQKYNVIYK
+276 FEKRHKQKYNVIYQ

-325 SERLFGGR
+325 SESLFGGR
-333 QPVAHT
+333 QPVAHS
-339 SVNPLDWVFAENVP
+339 SVNPLDWVFAEDVP
-353 KYSYDPKKTAALLDE
+353 KYAYDPEKTAALLDE
-368 AGWSIKKRGVR
+368 AGWSIKNRGVR
-379 TNAKGQKLTFEIMT
+379 TNAKGQELTFEIMT

-399 RELVEQILQSQWK
+399 RELVQQILQSQWK

-424 ARVFFGQT
+424 ARVFFGRT
-432 MTERRYSGLGMYAWM
+432 MTERRYLGLGMYAWM

-482 MDELL
+482 IDELL

-494 DKSKRKKMWKRL
+494 DKSKRKEMWKRL

-535 KPTGHQYSTTLWV
+535 EPTGHQYSTTLWV
-548 ENWGV
+548 ENWGG

>member
-12 VVYTSAG
+12 IVYTSAG

-34 TQFPATFHPNIDSMA
+34 TQFPSTFHPNIDSMA

-62 TVFNANWE
+62 TVFDANWE

-175 IPAHIDEANFSN
+175 IPAHIEEAKFSN

-339 SVNPLDWVFAENVP
+339 SVNPLDWVFAEDVP

>member
-1 MRLFKA
+1 MRFLKA

-12 VVYTSAG
+12 VVYTSVG
-19 SPSTMA
+19 SPSTIA

-34 TQFPATFHPNIDSMA
+34 TQFPSTFHPNIDSMA

-62 TVFNANWE
+62 TVFDANWE

-87 KKETTP
+87 KKERTP

-130 HPKSSIGNMEL
+130 HPKSSVGNMEL

-147 VDVKDEKTFTFHF
+147 IDVKDEKTFTFHF

-166 YNAINGFIL
+166 YNSINDFIL

-187 PETYKNRTA
+187 PEIYKNRTA

-325 SERLFGGR
+325 SESLFGGR
-333 QPVAHT
+333 QPVAHS
-339 SVNPLDWVFAENVP
+339 SVNPLDWVFAEDVP
-353 KYSYDPKKTAALLDE
+353 KYAYDPEKTAALLDE
-368 AGWSIKKRGVR
+368 AGWSIKNRGVR
-379 TNAKGQKLTFEIMT
+379 TNAKGQELTFEIMT

-399 RELVEQILQSQWK
+399 RELVQQILQSQWK

-424 ARVFFGQT
+424 ARVFFGRT

-470 AGQNYTSFKNAE
+470 SGQNYTSFKNAE

-494 DKSKRKKMWKRL
+494 DKSKRKEMWKRL

-535 KPTGHQYSTTLWV
+535 EPTGHQYSTTLWV
-548 ENWGV
+548 ENWGG

>member
-1 MRLFKA
+1 MRFLKA

-19 SPSTMA
+19 SPSTIA

-34 TQFPATFHPNIDSMA
+34 TQFPSTFHPNIDSMA

-62 TVFNANWE
+62 TVFDANWE

-87 KKETTP
+87 KKERTP

-130 HPKSSIGNMEL
+130 HPKSSVGNMEL

-147 VDVKDEKTFTFHF
+147 IDVKDEKTFTFHF

-166 YNAINGFIL
+166 YNSINDFIL

-187 PETYKNRTA
+187 PEIYKNRTA

-325 SERLFGGR
+325 SESLFGGR
-333 QPVAHT
+333 QPVAHS
-339 SVNPLDWVFAENVP
+339 SVNPLDWVFAEDVP
-353 KYSYDPKKTAALLDE
+353 KYAYDPEKTAALLDE
-368 AGWSIKKRGVR
+368 AGWSIKNRGVR
-379 TNAKGQKLTFEIMT
+379 TNAKGQELTFEIMT

-399 RELVEQILQSQWK
+399 RELVQQILQSQWK

-424 ARVFFGQT
+424 ARVFFGRT

-482 MDELL
+482 IDELL
-487 ETIEIQL
+487 ETIETQL
-494 DKSKRKKMWKRL
+494 DKSKRKELWRRL

-535 KPTGHQYSTTLWV
+535 EPTGHQYSTTLWV
-548 ENWGV
+548 ENWGG